1 MSEHNNNDVWPQV
14 ERRKKMADGVNVTL
28 EDVWELLK
36 EVNDR
41 LSVLEHRYGYV
52 SSAFVQN
59 DLGKP
64 DYDGHRR
71 AHLQQIRTAEA
82 MEGYKQ
88 EGTKGVIKAVVG
100 FIVGVFSL
108 GIVEWIRT
116 GGVK

>member
-28 EDVWELLK
+28 EDVWELK
-36 EVNDR
+36 RSERPSIGARTSVWICQFR
-41 LSVLEHRYGYV
+41 LRAER
-52 SSAFVQN
+52 
-59 DLGKP
+59 LGQA

-88 EGTKGVIKAVVG
+88 EGTKGVIKAVIG

-116 GGVK
+116 GVLNE